1 MKDTKG
7 ITLIALIVTIILM
20 LILTGIILYQMIIK
34 DGLLN
39 HAKNAVIRTEYE
51 AAKEIVEL
59 ELMDIQAM
67 CTSENKIYTLQEIAK
82 VIKGVNDITIEKY
95 YNEAEASIKEE
106 IIENL
111 VNLNGIV
118 VSVNEYSKYKFLI
131 GETGK
136 IEKVSQQP
144 IIGTTEIEDFQE
156 VEEFEKEILG
166 QVDKIKEEP
175 PVSIDILTDLEKFKN
190 IIQDEEKLTYI
201 IEHPE
206 IFIVPITQD
215 INIATILLE
224 NEKAIN
230 LIIQNN
236 EWRNKILE
244 EDTIQALDN
253 SGVVNLPTTNLQL
266 YNSTTKTGNVVF
278 SNYLRNDKIHSP
290 INAFLGGIPG
300 VNDWESSSLPA
311 YIGHDFGE
319 GKEVWIYKVHIKP
332 GNNTAPTKMYLQSS
346 EDNLTW
352 ETIYEFTKYT
362 TPMNETIEVIQS
374 DKNNKKSRYWR
385 LYITESIN
393 KSYVDLLKI
402 QFYGK

>member
-1 MKDTKG
+1 M
-7 ITLIALIVTIILM
+7 
-20 LILTGIILYQMIIK
+20 
-34 DGLLN
+34 
-39 HAKNAVIRTEYE
+39 
-51 AAKEIVEL
+51 
-59 ELMDIQAM
+59 
-67 CTSENKIYTLQEIAK
+67 
-82 VIKGVNDITIEKY
+82 
-95 YNEAEASIKEE
+95 
-106 IIENL
+106 
-111 VNLNGIV
+111 
-118 VSVNEYSKYKFLI
+118 
-131 GETGK
+131 
-136 IEKVSQQP
+136 
-144 IIGTTEIEDFQE
+144 
-156 VEEFEKEILG
+156 
-166 QVDKIKEEP
+166 
-175 PVSIDILTDLEKFKN
+175 
-190 IIQDEEKLTYI
+190 
-201 IEHPE
+201 
-206 IFIVPITQD
+206 
-215 INIATILLE
+215 
-224 NEKAIN
+224 
-230 LIIQNN
+230 
-236 EWRNKILE
+236 E